1 MPAIATH
8 RRVATAREYESFTQ
22 SFEQRAFPSRK
33 APPISLC
40 LGEGG
45 EVRRVVLRATRPRND
60 TSKEGKIT
68 MGAKTNRIA
77 ENTADQQL
85 AAGLTQNASRL
96 GTLTVIGKPM
106 QAADI
111 VQVLQAR
118 IAARAAATQAHVTLQ
133 AAVAA
138 LQDEVANTRAL
149 VRAVK
154 QLLRAMFANDAATLG
169 TFGIAVPVPKPRLAS
184 AKAASAA
191 KAKATKAAGGKKAA
205 TKAAATTEAAPAAAA
220 APTAK
225 PQS

>member
-1 MPAIATH
+1 
-8 RRVATAREYESFTQ
+8 
-22 SFEQRAFPSRK
+22 
-33 APPISLC
+33 
-40 LGEGG
+40 
-45 EVRRVVLRATRPRND
+45 VVLRATRPRND
-60 TSKEGKIT
+60 TSKEDKIT
-68 MGAKTNRIA
+68 MGSKINRVA

-85 AAGLTQNASRL
+85 AAGLTQSASRL

-118 IAARAAATQAHVTLQ
+118 ITARTAATQAHVALQ

-138 LQDEVANTRAL
+138 LKGEVASTRAL
-149 VRAVK
+149 VRAVR
-154 QLLRAMFANDAATLG
+154 QMLRAMFANDAATLG

-191 KAKATKAAGGKKAA
+191 KAKATKAAGGKK
-205 TKAAATTEAAPAAAA
+205 PAA